1 MAVQSIIPSFTVNNS
16 GALRVCNS
24 DALHF
29 RHDSSSIIYY
39 VHKNAHSTYWPKNA
53 YILFDCV
60 RVQFKRPNKQT
71 KLPQQLNFR
80 FAPLNRRHTVRQR
93 MYSIAA
99 CHAWHTNNEYMRL
112 RPSHHSTLCESQHTR
127 IGAVYIFS
135 LPTEFHGTAWERR
148 CHRSEVPRNVNKTN
162 ATHKIQSFIAQKHKQ
177 SQSQSVQLEKKT
189 VINPAH
195 SASSLASSRV
205 FVSSFSF
212 MFFFPIL
219 LIKFHFDCR
228 ITRNRM
234 AHRQPIIMP

>member
-112 RPSHHSTLCESQHTR
+112 RPSHHSTLCESQHTH
-127 IGAVYIFS
+127 
-135 LPTEFHGTAWERR
+135 THR
-148 CHRSEVPRNVNKTN
+148 CCVH
-162 ATHKIQSFIAQKHKQ
+162 IQSSHRVSWHGLRTA
-177 SQSQSVQLEKKT
+177 L
-189 VINPAH
+189 
-195 SASSLASSRV
+195 SSLRSTPQCQQNKCYTQNSVIHCTKTQAVTESKCTAREEDRHQSSA
-205 FVSSFSF
+205 FCFFS
-212 MFFFPIL
+212 
-219 LIKFHFDCR
+219 R
-228 ITRNRM
+228 
-234 AHRQPIIMP
+234 